1 MISKDNKLVKKAQK
15 LKQKKYRESENLFIA
30 EGIRFVEC
38 AIENNSLEYI
48 LYSSKLYSTSGYE
61 RVLDSGLDTYE
72 IEESV
77 LESICDTVNPQGVI
91 GVCRKSLYEV
101 EDALG
106 NLVAI
111 IDGVQDPGNMGTII
125 RTCDAAGV
133 SGIVILKGTVDIY
146 NPKVLRSTMGSI
158 FHMPIVHIDS
168 LLSIKSRLD
177 EKNYNILA
185 TSLEAKL
192 SLYDYDFSNNTAF
205 ILGNEANG
213 VSSESFSLATDLI
226 IIPMEGSAES
236 LNVGVANGV
245 IVYEALRQKI
255 SRG

>member
-185 TSLEAKL
+185 TSLEAKS

>member
-1 MISKDNKLVKKAQK
+1 MISKDNKLVKKALK

>member
-1 MISKDNKLVKKAQK
+1 MISKDNKLVKNALK
-15 LKQKKYRESENLFIA
+15 LKQKKYREAENLFLA

-38 AIENNSLEYI
+38 AIENKSIEYI
-48 LYSSKLYSTSGYE
+48 LYSKKLFSTSGYE
-61 RVLDSGLDTYE
+61 RVLESGFNTYE
-72 IEESV
+72 VEESV
-77 LESICDTVNPQGVI
+77 LEGLCDTVNPQGVI
-91 GVCRKSLYEV
+91 GVCRKSLYTV
-101 EDALG
+101 DNVLG
-106 NLVAI
+106 GLVAI

-158 FHMPIVHIDS
+158 FHVPIIH
-168 LLSIKSRLD
+168 LNNLSEISEDLSNNEYK
-177 EKNYNILA
+177 ILA
-185 TSLEAKL
+185 TSLEATA
-192 SLYDYDFSNNTAF
+192 SLYDHDFSGKTAF

-213 VSSESFSLATDLI
+213 VSDESFSLATDLI

-255 SRG
+255 SRS

>member
-77 LESICDTVNPQGVI
+77 LEGICDTVNPQGVI

-101 EDALG
+101 DDALG

-185 TSLEAKL
+185 TSLEAKS

>member
-1 MISKDNKLVKKAQK
+1 MISKDNKLVKKALK

-61 RVLDSGLDTYE
+61 RVLDSGVDTYE

-185 TSLEAKL
+185 TSLEAKS

>member
-1 MISKDNKLVKKAQK
+1 MISKDNKLVKKALK

-61 RVLDSGLDTYE
+61 RVLDSGVDTYE